1 VLTHKE
7 ELHTSRTESFLGV
20 LSLDYRRLDSNLSFK
35 STHRKLSEFS
45 KTMAIILLVLADT
58 ALTVL

>member
-1 VLTHKE
+1 MLTHKE

-35 STHRKLSEFS
+35 STHGKLSEFS